1 MDINQIIIILF
12 ALIYFGFILYTRRK
26 GDFEEFSV
34 AGRSLGTFLIFASIS
49 ASFIGPAMTL
59 GLSREG
65 FSNGLFL
72 MFIACLTGVAMMIT
86 AFTFAP
92 RIRRKFTN
100 SYSIG
105 DVVGGGNSH
114 NHPSIKISVGI
125 ISVILMGAV
134 TIAMAYAGGELVNN
148 IFGFPK
154 QISIAIIT
162 VIVVIY
168 STFGGIRAT
177 IQTDAFQLIN
187 FVIIIPFLA
196 IAMLANDNF
205 TWDAYTTNV
214 MQSTSMAYDENTF
227 SSIMALLIFWILGG
241 VGFEAPW
248 VNRFLAA
255 KSPKVTTKATFYAG
269 LFIFFWT
276 ALMIFIGS
284 LGAYLHPNLTN
295 SDQLL
300 LQIAEIHFPG
310 VLYGIFI
317 IAMIGVVLSSMD
329 TTLNGASIIF
339 SEDVVGGICSNTTDA
354 QKLKISK
361 RFTIFV
367 GVIAIFIAGY
377 LSSVLGAIMSILS
390 YYFPIMAP
398 VILFSVFKNQHHWQ
412 SAMVSMIVGLLA
424 YMAWKNFGGEWL
436 PSTFVGI
443 VISCMSYLVS
453 DFYLEK
459 NKSFSNA

>member
-72 MFIACLTGVAMMIT
+72 IFIGCLSGVAMMIS

-92 RIRRKFTN
+92 RIRRKFTD

-105 DVVGGGNSH
+105 DVIGGSNSH
-114 NHPSIKISVGI
+114 NHPLVKFSVGI
-125 ISVILMGAV
+125 ISVILTTAI

-154 QISIAIIT
+154 QISITIIT
-162 VIVVIY
+162 IIVIIY
-168 STFGGIRAT
+168 SVFGGIRAT

-187 FVIIIPFLA
+187 FVVIIPILA
-196 IAMLANDNF
+196 ITMLTNDAF
-205 TWDAYTTNV
+205 SWDAYTPQA
-214 MQSTSMAYDENTF
+214 MQATSSAYDENTI
-227 SSIMALLIFWILGG
+227 SSILGLLIFWILGG

-248 VNRFLAA
+248 VSRFLAA
-255 KSPKVTTKATFYAG
+255 KNPKVTTKATFFAG
-269 LFIFFWT
+269 LFIFCWT

-284 LGAYLHPNLTN
+284 LGAYLHPELTN

-300 LQIAEIHFPG
+300 LQIAELHFPG

-329 TTLNGASIIF
+329 TTLNGASVIF
-339 SEDVVGGICSNTTDA
+339 SEDVVGGIWSDISDA

-361 RFTIFV
+361 RFTIAI
-367 GVIAIFIAGY
+367 GIIAIFIAGY

-390 YYFPIMAP
+390 FYLPIMAP
-398 VILFSVFKNQHHWQ
+398 VTLFSVFKNQHHWQ
-412 SAMVSMIVGLLA
+412 SAIVSMVTGFLVYLA
-424 YMAWKNFGGEWL
+424 WENFGGGWL

-443 VISCMSYLVS
+443 VISSLSYLFS

-459 NKSFSNA
+459 NKS